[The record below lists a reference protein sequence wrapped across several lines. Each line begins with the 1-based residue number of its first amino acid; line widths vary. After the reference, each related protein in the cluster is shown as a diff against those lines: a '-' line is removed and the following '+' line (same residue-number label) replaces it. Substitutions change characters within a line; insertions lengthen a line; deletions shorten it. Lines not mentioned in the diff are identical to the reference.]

1 MKNTTK
7 QNILLPRILNLD
19 VWRIAVNPNQPRRI
33 FDEASLRE
41 LAESIRLHGILQ
53 PLSVRRENG
62 GYILVAGER
71 RLRAAI
77 RVGLREVPC
86 IVTDIDA
93 KDSALLAL
101 VENLQRKDLS
111 WAEEAQAI
119 ARLMHAFGLSQEQAA
134 AQLGKSQSAIAN
146 KLRLLQLSKN
156 CRALLMQANLSER
169 HARALLRLTDEEMRL
184 AALREMI
191 CRHLTVAQSEQLVER
206 MLQSRQTE
214 KKPKSTLILKDV
226 RLLLNSLKRQVNSV
240 REAGIPAEMKRE
252 DKEGEI
258 FLTIRIPTEV
268 KEAKDARSESF
279 LAKN

>member
-1 MKNTTK
+1 M
-7 QNILLPRILNLD
+7 
-19 VWRIAVNPNQPRRI
+19 
-33 FDEASLRE
+33 
-41 LAESIRLHGILQ
+41 
-53 PLSVRRENG
+53 
-62 GYILVAGER
+62 
-71 RLRAAI
+71 
-77 RVGLREVPC
+77 
-86 IVTDIDA
+86 
-93 KDSALLAL
+93 
-101 VENLQRKDLS
+101 ENLQRKDLS